1 MPRRTDTSRR
11 ATKSSLARRPPS
23 AYNIEADRG
32 TDPRRREAASE
43 ART

>member
-23 AYNIEADRG
+23 AYNIGADRG
-32 TDPRRREAASE
+32 ARPKAA
-43 ART
+43 